1 MRAGWQD
8 FWRDLK
14 SGELTLLLLALILA
28 VTATTTLRHFST
40 GIEKGLAQEAA
51 RLIGADLV
59 LRSSRPIPD
68 AVVAHAEE
76 LNLATAQTLEFASV
90 LQGETGF
97 QLAAIKAVST
107 GYPLRGQ
114 LRLRENSKD
123 VTTHV
128 TPDKGTLWVDERLL
142 GLLNVGVGSTVVL
155 GDRSF
160 RIAAVLAYEPD
171 RGGNFAAFS
180 PRAMMA
186 MSDVAA
192 TGIIQPGSRLQ
203 YQLLLRG
210 SEPSLQAF
218 RTWMEPRLS
227 PGARLLDVSGGRP
240 ELANPLTR
248 ASDYLGLAAIAA
260 VVLAGLAIAV
270 SARRFAE
277 RRYDMQA
284 LLRCLG
290 ASRKEALSRV
300 LTELL
305 LVWAVAILVGAVLGG
320 MASSVVSLLLADL
333 LPARLPAFTYWRPL
347 LTGAATATL
356 TLLGFALPAL
366 LSLGRVTPLRVL
378 RRELLP
384 PSLPQLAITVL
395 SLSAL
400 FLLLALETGRLM
412 LTAIAVGGGALL
424 VLAMQWGLHHLFIA
438 SRRLNNAYLATLRR
452 HPAETA
458 TQILGLALGLTALLL
473 VLSLRGEL
481 LGAWQTK
488 IPPGAPNQFAL
499 NIASHE
505 LADFETTLQSQGF
518 SHEALYPV
526 VRGRLTGIND
536 QPVQQAVSKE
546 AEDEG
551 RDESLNRELNL
562 TWSAEIPKGN
572 TLTEGRWWTADSVAH
587 QEVSLEKRLA
597 ERLQL
602 KLGDRLTFTLAEGEF
617 TTVISSLRE
626 VDWDSFQPNFYMIFP
641 PGMIDR
647 FPASYMTSFNVPVE
661 QRARLNTLAR
671 AFPTVVL
678 IDIAN
683 VMNEVKKILD
693 QVSRAIEA
701 VLVFVL
707 IAGLLVISAH
717 VTASL
722 DARRYEA
729 ALLRV
734 IGASKRELQ
743 RRLLTEFVLLGF
755 FAGILA
761 ALMSELL
768 AAIIYWKVLELT
780 PTLHPM
786 LWWQAPVAGALLVS
800 SAGMFGARRVWSAS
814 PLLTLRQE

>member
-1 MRAGWQD
+1 MQAGWQD
-8 FWRDLK
+8 FWRDLRN
-14 SGELTLLLLALILA
+14 GELTLLLLALILA

-59 LRSSRPIPD
+59 MRSSRPIPD
-68 AVVAHAEE
+68 DVMAHARKQG
-76 LNLATAQTLEFASV
+76 LTTAQTLEFASV
-90 LQGETGF
+90 LQGETEF
-97 QLAAIKAVST
+97 QLAAVKAVST
-107 GYPLRGQ
+107 AYPLRGQ
-114 LRLRENSKD
+114 LRLRENDKD
-123 VTTHV
+123 ITTRA
-128 TPDKGTLWVDERLL
+128 TPESGTLWVDERLL
-142 GLLNVGVGSTVVL
+142 GLLQVTVGDTVVL
-155 GDRSF
+155 GDQSF
-160 RIAAVLAYEPD
+160 RIAAVLAFEPD
-171 RGGNFAAFS
+171 RGGNFSAFS
-180 PRAMMA
+180 PRAMM
-186 MSDVAA
+186 SLEDVAN
-192 TGIIQPGSRLQ
+192 TGVIQPGSRLQ
-203 YQLLLRG
+203 YQLLMRG
-210 SEPSLQAF
+210 DEESLQAF
-218 RTWMEPRLS
+218 RAWITPRLG

-240 ELANPLTR
+240 ELANPLKR
-248 ASDYLGLAAIAA
+248 ASDYLGLAAIAS

-290 ASRKEALSRV
+290 ASRREALSRV
-300 LTELL
+300 LTELW
-305 LVWAVAILVGAVLGG
+305 LVWAGSILLGALLGG
-320 MASSVVSLLLADL
+320 VASCVVSLLLADL
-333 LPARLPAFTYWRPL
+333 LPANLPAFTVWRPL
-347 LTGAATATL
+347 LTGTATATL

-400 FLLLALETGRLM
+400 FLLLALETGRLQ
-412 LTAIAVGGGALL
+412 LTAMAVGGGALL
-424 VLAMQWGLHHLFIA
+424 VLALQWGLRQLLMA
-438 SRRLNNAYLATLRR
+438 SRRFNNPHLATLRR
-452 HPAETA
+452 HPAEAA

-481 LGAWQTK
+481 LSAWQQK

-499 NIASHE
+499 NISSHE
-505 LADFETTLQSQGF
+505 LSDFEQSLQTQGF
-518 SHEALYPV
+518 THEALYPV
-526 VRGRLTGIND
+526 VRGRLTAING
-536 QPVQQAVSKE
+536 QPVQKSVSKE
-546 AEDEG
+546 EDAEG

-562 TWSAEIPKGN
+562 TWSANLPNGN
-572 TLTEGRWWTADSVAH
+572 KLIEGQWWTPESVAR

-602 KLGDRLTFTLAEGEF
+602 KLGDHITFTLAEGEF
-617 TTVISSLRE
+617 TAVVSSLRE

-641 PGMIDR
+641 PGMIDH
-647 FPASYMTSFNVPVE
+647 FPASYMTSFNVPAE
-661 QRARLNTLAR
+661 QRSRLNMLVKT
-671 AFPTVVL
+671 FPTVVL
-678 IDIAN
+678 IDIAS
-683 VMNEVKKILD
+683 VMTEVKKLLD
-693 QVSRAIEA
+693 QVSRAVEA

-734 IGASKRELQ
+734 IGASTRELQ
-743 RRLLTEFVLLGF
+743 GRLLTEFVLLGLL
-755 FAGILA
+755 AGILA

-768 AAIIYWKVLELT
+768 AAVIYWKVLELP

-786 LWWQAPVAGALLVS
+786 LWWQAPLAGALLVS
-800 SAGMFGARRVWSAS
+800 MAGMLGARRVWSAS

>member
-14 SGELTLLLLALILA
+14 NGELTLLLLALILA

-59 LRSSRPIPD
+59 MRSSRPIPD
-68 AVVAHAEE
+68 DVIAHARARG
-76 LNLATAQTLEFASV
+76 LTTAQTLEFASV
-90 LQGETGF
+90 LQGATEF
-97 QLAAIKAVST
+97 QLAAVKAVSAA
-107 GYPLRGQ
+107 YPLRGQ
-114 LRLRENSKD
+114 LRLRENDKD
-123 VTTHV
+123 IVTHA
-128 TPDKGTLWVDERLL
+128 TPARGTLWVDERLL
-142 GLLNVGVGSTVVL
+142 GLLQVSTGDTVVL
-155 GDRSF
+155 GDQSF
-160 RIAAVLAYEPD
+160 RIAAVLAFEPD
-171 RGGNFAAFS
+171 RGGNFSAFS

-186 MSDVAA
+186 LEDVAT
-192 TGIIQPGSRLQ
+192 TGVIQPGSRLQ
-203 YQLLLRG
+203 YQLLMRG
-210 SEPSLQAF
+210 DEKALQVF
-218 RTWMEPRLS
+218 RTWITPRLG

-240 ELANPLTR
+240 ELASPLTR

-270 SARRFAE
+270 CTRRFAE

-290 ASRKEALSRV
+290 ASRTEALARV
-300 LTELL
+300 FTELL
-305 LVWAVAILVGAVLGG
+305 LVWAVAILLGALLGG
-320 MASSVVSLLLADL
+320 LASHMIRLLLADL
-333 LPARLPAFTYWRPL
+333 LPANLPAFTVWRPL

-384 PSLPQLAITVL
+384 PSLPQLAITVF

-400 FLLLALETGRLM
+400 FLLLALETGRLL
-412 LTAIAVGGGALL
+412 LTALAVGGGAVL
-424 VLAMQWGLHHLFIA
+424 VLALQWGLRTLLVA
-438 SRRLNNAYLATLRR
+438 SRRVNNSHLATLRR

-481 LGAWQTK
+481 LTAWQRK

-499 NIASHE
+499 NIANHE
-505 LADFETTLQSQGF
+505 LSDFNHTLQTQGF
-518 SHEALYPV
+518 AHEALYPV
-526 VRGRLTGIND
+526 VRGRLTAING
-536 QPVQQAVSKE
+536 QPVQTAVSKE
-546 AEDEG
+546 DDAEG

-562 TWSAEIPKGN
+562 TWSADLPKGN
-572 TLTEGRWWTADSVAH
+572 TLTEGHWWTAESVTR

-602 KLGDRLTFTLAEGEF
+602 RLGDRVTFTLAEGEF
-617 TTVISSLRE
+617 TAVVSSLRE

-641 PGMIDR
+641 PGMIDH
-647 FPASYMTSFNVPVE
+647 FPASYMTSFNVSVE
-661 QRARLNTLAR
+661 QRARLNTLVK
-671 AFPTVVL
+671 AFPTIVL
-678 IDIAN
+678 IDIAS
-683 VMNEVKKILD
+683 VMNEVKKLLD
-693 QVSRAIEA
+693 QVARAVEA

-707 IAGLLVISAH
+707 MAGLLVISAH
-717 VTASL
+717 VAASL

-734 IGASKRELQ
+734 IGASRREMQ
-743 RRLLTEFVLLGF
+743 GRLLTEFVLQGLL
-755 FAGILA
+755 AGTLA

-768 AAIIYWKVLELT
+768 AAVIYWKVLEL
-780 PTLHPM
+780 PLTLHPM
-786 LWWQAPVAGALLVS
+786 LWWQAPLAGALLVS
-800 SAGMFGARRVWSAS
+800 VAGMLGARRVWSAS